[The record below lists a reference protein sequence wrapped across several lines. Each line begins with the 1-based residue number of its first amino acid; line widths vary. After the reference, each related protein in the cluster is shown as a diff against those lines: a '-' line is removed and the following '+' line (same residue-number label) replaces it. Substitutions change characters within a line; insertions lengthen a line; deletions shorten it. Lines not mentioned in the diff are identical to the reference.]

1 LKNGTIMRRR
11 SNNPVVNLLGTR
23 SDERTIADTYWSQPR
38 TDNTVSGLAIR
49 GCPQVIGLEIQ

>member
-1 LKNGTIMRRR
+1 MRRR